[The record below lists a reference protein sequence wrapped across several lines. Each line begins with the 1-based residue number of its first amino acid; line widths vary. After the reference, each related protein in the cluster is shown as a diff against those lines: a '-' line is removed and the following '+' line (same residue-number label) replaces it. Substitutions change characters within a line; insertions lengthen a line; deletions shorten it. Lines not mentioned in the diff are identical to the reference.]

1 VSEFCLHC
9 GELSEEMGTCSKN
22 PSLHNCCRA
31 CQTASTSIRWPA
43 ASNLPGWIKEVRAGN
58 GYEIAFDPEKLE
70 RIKLLHDE
78 LGSQPETF
86 VYAVDYNS
94 LLEMYRELKVRLGE

>member
-1 VSEFCLHC
+1 
-9 GELSEEMGTCSKN
+9 
-22 PSLHNCCRA
+22 
-31 CQTASTSIRWPA
+31 
-43 ASNLPGWIKEVRAGN
+43 VRAGN